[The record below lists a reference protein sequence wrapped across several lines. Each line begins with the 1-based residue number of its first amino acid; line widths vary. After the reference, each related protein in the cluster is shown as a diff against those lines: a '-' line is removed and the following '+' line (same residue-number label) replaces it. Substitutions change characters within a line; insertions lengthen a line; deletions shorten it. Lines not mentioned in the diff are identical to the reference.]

1 MLGSNDRSMTFGSW
15 VVLCGGA
22 RAMKVDHH
30 RSARKMRWRQ
40 YAISRR
46 TGMVAKCRML
56 AFDIDGASYLDGS
69 PVWWHDMHS
78 TSPTGA
84 LD

>member
-1 MLGSNDRSMTFGSW
+1 
-15 VVLCGGA
+15 
-22 RAMKVDHH
+22 
-30 RSARKMRWRQ
+30 
-40 YAISRR
+40 
-46 TGMVAKCRML
+46 MVAKCRML